1 MTDNFP
7 HRHAA
12 HCESGTLATLLRSR
26 GLDLSEPMVF
36 GIGGGLFF
44 IHVPFVKLGG
54 MPLTA
59 YRAAPRAIIK
69 NLAKRLRVR
78 MRYERFRDPAAGARR
93 LDELLGQGLPV
104 GLQANVFWLS
114 YFPADMRF
122 QYNGH
127 NMVAYGRR
135 GEDYLLS
142 DPVFETVVTCNV
154 EELTRA
160 RFFRGGPFAP
170 RGLLYFPE
178 TLPQN
183 PDLEPSA
190 LLAIRHT
197 CKEMLDTPVP
207 LLGVRGIRYLAGRI
221 ERWPEK
227 LGDKRARANVA
238 NVVRM
243 QEEIGTGGAGFR
255 FLYAAFLQE
264 AADLLGK
271 PALADIS
278 ARLTETGDRWR
289 EFAVLGAQI
298 CKGRETS
305 PNAYNKLAD
314 MLRACADREQA
325 VFGDLRKAV

>member
-1 MTDNFP
+1 VTHDFP

-12 HCESGTLATLLRSR
+12 HCESGTMAALLRSR

-44 IHVPFVKLGG
+44 VHIPFVKLGG

-59 YRAAPRAIIK
+59 YRSAPRAIIK
-69 NLAKRLRVR
+69 NLAKRLKVR
-78 MRYERFRDPAAGARR
+78 MRYERFRDPDTGARR

-104 GLQANVFWLS
+104 GLQANIFWLS

-135 GEDYLLS
+135 ENEYLLS
-142 DPVFETVVTCNV
+142 DPVFEAVVTCHA

-170 RGLLYFPE
+170 KGLLYYPDS
-178 TLPQN
+178 LPQN
-183 PDLEPSA
+183 PDIEPCVGD
-190 LLAIRHT
+190 AIRRT

-207 LLGVRGIRYLAGRI
+207 LLGVRGIRYLANRL
-221 ERWPEK
+221 ERWPQK
-227 LGDKRARANVA
+227 LGEKHARANVA

-264 AADLLGK
+264 AADMLGK
-271 PALADIS
+271 PSLAEMS
-278 ARLTETGDRWR
+278 ANLTETGDRWR
-289 EFAVLGAQI
+289 EFAVLGAQV
-298 CKGRETS
+298 CKGRETAAS
-305 PNAYNKLAD
+305 AYGKLAD
-314 MLRACADREQA
+314 MLRDCADREQRI
-325 VFGDLRKAV
+325 FGELRKAL